1 METLEPEPNM
11 IRIATL
17 AATTAALLALAS
29 PAAAKDAIRV
39 STAGKSAAQ
48 VNAEVAKAARTVCHR
63 ESRYTVSGLGG
74 QIACERA
81 VIAEALKSPAYIRVA
96 SR

>member
-1 METLEPEPNM
+1 M

-17 AATTAALLALAS
+17 AAAAALLAVAS
-29 PAAAKDAIRV
+29 PAAAADSIRI
-39 STAGKSAAQ
+39 STAGKSTAQ
-48 VNAEVAKAARTVCHR
+48 IQAEVAKAARTVCFQ
-63 ESRYTVSGLGG
+63 ESRYTVTSLGG

-81 VIAEALKSPAYIRVA
+81 VIAEALKSPAYIRLA